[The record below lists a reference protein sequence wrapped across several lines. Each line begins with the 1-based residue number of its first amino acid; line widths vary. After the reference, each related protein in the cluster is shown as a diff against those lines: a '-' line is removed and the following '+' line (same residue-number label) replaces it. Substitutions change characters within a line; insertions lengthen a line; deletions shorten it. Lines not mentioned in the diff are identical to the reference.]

1 MDYYTVETLDEFIRK
16 TVCLEDPV
24 LYKYYQEVDQKR
36 FRARLSRLTTNDFDY
51 MTSVYTFVTNVLRDY
66 IYEIIGKLT
75 LYMKPFGEIILTGG
89 EAFNSYF
96 DVEDKIVT
104 SDIDTKFVPIFYYQ
118 GEKIDVKDPRFFTYL
133 QACKVYLWDF
143 LGAQALEL
151 SKKVSE
157 RIKILKQTNIGK
169 LLNIS
174 LDPKYKP
181 ITRRYILINKTKQ
194 SPENKTNIIEK
205 DILIDVEVFALDLH
219 LRYYSCKTKKIESFS
234 IGGVLDIPFMRPH
247 EIGYDII
254 YSHQKGVNYRDL
266 KTNKIIHNS
275 DILVANKRFLVEDI
289 YIMQLLGLRP
299 HKIEK
304 DRTRMFVFCKKILKI
319 EGITNKTSIHTLFR
333 KALPKLQKEKKPKL
347 HVRKIT
353 PTLMNKI
360 HSINP
365 NKYLAYTTTPNQI
378 RTILQFILPGS
389 TTKLNKTYQPTQ
401 SKYMFNTTT
410 KKWKISNNPHY
421 VRNIYNYRTTKLV
434 KPKNP
439 VPVVNT
445 LYSLNKARNIYN
457 NLVIRQSAMIPL
469 IGLKNSSAF
478 IVK

>member
-16 TVCLEDPV
+16 TVCLGDSV
-24 LYKYYQEVDQKR
+24 LYKYYQEVNRNK

-75 LYMKPFGEIILTGG
+75 LHMKPFGEVILTGG

-96 DVEDKIVT
+96 GVEDKIIT
-104 SDIDTKFVPIFYYQ
+104 SDIDTKFVPTFYYA
-118 GEKIDVKDPRFFTYL
+118 GKKIDVKDPRFFTYL
-133 QACKVYLWDF
+133 QACKVYIWDF
-143 LGAQALEL
+143 LGEQAVEL
-151 SKKVSE
+151 SKKVAA
-157 RIKILKQTNIGK
+157 RIELLKQTIIGK
-169 LLNIS
+169 LLNIT

-247 EIGYDII
+247 EIGYDVI
-254 YSHQKGVNYRDL
+254 YSHQKGVDYKDL
-266 KTNKIIHNS
+266 NTNKLIHNPN
-275 DILVANKRFLVEDI
+275 ILVANKRFLVEDI

-304 DRTRMFVFCKKILKI
+304 DRTRMFLFCKKILKI
-319 EGITNKTSIHTLFR
+319 DGITNKTSIHTLFK
-333 KALPKLQKEKKPKL
+333 KALPKIQKEKKPKL
-347 HVRKIT
+347 HVKNIT
-353 PTLMNKI
+353 KTIMNKI
-360 HSINP
+360 HLINP
-365 NKYLAYTTTPNQI
+365 NKYVAYTTTPNQI

-389 TTKLNKTYQPTQ
+389 STKLGATYQPTQ
-401 SKYMFNTTT
+401 SKYMFNTTS
-410 KKWKISNNPHY
+410 KKWKISKNPHY
-421 VRNIYNYRTTKLV
+421 VKNIYNYRPTKYII
-434 KPKNP
+434 PKKP

-457 NLVIRQSAMIPL
+457 NLVIRKSAMIPL

-478 IVK
+478 IIK